1 MDVVIKLIRSLLITS
16 PDGLL
21 IAEINKSY
29 KEDMGEPV
37 PFRQFGFENLSDFLR
52 SSGQFVAKKTDTGLR
67 VMAKVTDASAHIVE
81 MRRKQS
87 VSQAERKRKKRLATG
102 SASRFGSIRPQS
114 RSNVSKMTPRPRP
127 RNPNSLH
134 FSTASRNTVK
144 PIQYVNNT
152 TASAIVQQV
161 VSKPTIS
168 TDFLKH
174 AEHLAKEPVRLAEN
188 STDYSAKNANRSNN
202 AEIAS
207 NNDTKNIYVLKP
219 QKVDLYARL
228 ATKMDSASAKP
239 EFAPIITKSQ
249 PINGHIGTSGTAL
262 PLERPKRKGLHVRFA
277 AIQEP
282 SNPLKPLEPLEI
294 MDEKPPLVPYV
305 SPPRTPPLRFF
316 TPPTT
321 PPLDKLPKPDLN
333 ARLSPKQPNE
343 SNKFDEPKQVEPKR
357 VEPKRVKL
365 HTRAM
370 LLKIFQELQQ
380 QQQNSEESDK
390 STLDSHVD
398 PSRDDV
404 PQNAVIKTV
413 QTKSD
418 PSSRLQ
424 PKRIVY
430 TSEVDFITKKV
441 NS

>member
-21 IAEINKSY
+21 IAEINRMY

-37 PFRQFGFENLSDFLR
+37 PFRQHGFENLSDFLR

-102 SASRFGSIRPQS
+102 SASKFGAIRPQF

-127 RNPNSLH
+127 RISNSSH
-134 FSTASRNTVK
+134 FSTVSRNTMK
-144 PIQYVNNT
+144 PTHYGNNT

-161 VSKPTIS
+161 ASEPTKS
-168 TDFLKH
+168 TDFSKQT
-174 AEHLAKEPVRLAEN
+174 ERLAKEPVRLTEN
-188 STDYSAKNANRSNN
+188 SADYSAKNADRSKN

-207 NNDTKNIYVLKP
+207 NNDTKNIYVSKP
-219 QKVDLYARL
+219 QKVNLYARL
-228 ATKMDSASAKP
+228 ATKFDSSSEKP
-239 EFAPIITKSQ
+239 ERASIITKSQ
-249 PINGHIGTSGTAL
+249 PINGHIETSGTEL
-262 PLERPKRKGLHVRFA
+262 PLERPRRTVKHVRFA
-277 AIQEP
+277 TMQGP
-282 SNPLKPLEPLEI
+282 SNPLKPSEPLEI

-305 SPPRTPPLRFF
+305 SPPRTPPLRSLTPPTTPLRSS

-333 ARLSPKQPNE
+333 ARLSPKQPIE
-343 SNKFDEPKQVEPKR
+343 SNKFDEPKCVKR
-357 VEPKRVKL
+357 ISRAVLVK
-365 HTRAM
+365 M
-370 LLKIFQELQQ
+370 FQELQQ
-380 QQQNSEESDK
+380 QQKNSQECEK

-398 PSRDDV
+398 SSKDDAS
-404 PQNAVIKTV
+404 QNGVIKTV
-413 QTKSD
+413 QMKSD
-418 PSSRLQ
+418 LPSRLR
-424 PKRIVY
+424 PKRIIY
-430 TSEVDFITKKV
+430 TSEVELITQKV
-441 NS
+441 NN